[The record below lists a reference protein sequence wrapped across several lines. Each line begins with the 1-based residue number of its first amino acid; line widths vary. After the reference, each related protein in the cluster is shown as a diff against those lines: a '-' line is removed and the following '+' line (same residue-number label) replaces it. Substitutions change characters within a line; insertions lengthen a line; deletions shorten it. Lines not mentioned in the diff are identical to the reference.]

1 MVVALSA
8 AEMPVVTPCAA
19 SMDRVKLV
27 LNLAPFLSLMS
38 GKSSCWQRAS
48 VKVKHTNPRACV
60 IIKLIASGVM
70 WLAAMIKSPSFSRSS
85 SSIKMTI
92 LPALMSSM
100 ISWVLFSAIRL
111 PYNVLIWCID
121 FVVLKL

>member
-60 IIKLIASGVM
+60 IIKLIASRGDV
-70 WLAAMIKSPSFSRSS
+70 ACRHDQIPFVF
-85 SSIKMTI
+85 T
-92 LPALMSSM
+92 
-100 ISWVLFSAIRL
+100 
-111 PYNVLIWCID
+111 VLIVHQDDHFACFDVFYD
-121 FVVLKL
+121 FLGAVQCHTIALQCVDLVY